1 MPDIMEP
8 HRAGLGDPG
17 HIGTALAAIDGVLG
31 RVTGSADR
39 TFLEIGGTLGHAVDV
54 FGRLSATLAA
64 LGDQLHGDD
73 AARAIASMEQAMQA
87 TTRLSEGENRATP
100 LLMRLQDLT
109 QEAGQQLNGLQHIL
123 GEVAALAI
131 NGKIQAVQVA
141 ARGLD
146 FSVFTSEVG
155 RLGQLAQQATG
166 QVAIRLRVVNAGI
179 VSARAAAADFERN
192 EAAELDTVR
201 QRLTESLSSLARRR
215 QMAARAAET
224 VAAHSQQV
232 GRRIAA
238 TVAELQINDNVSQRL
253 EHVRTVLRTLCLPDA
268 GDAALAAPAMLLQAR
283 QLRGGAEDYRA
294 EVDGLVRNLRALA
307 ADAAAIQAEAETAF
321 SGSGGGLFMQDIA
334 RDIAR
339 AGQLLGA
346 YAGARQR
353 IQGVVDQVSRAFQ
366 AMAADLAKI
375 RSIDAD
381 MRIMGL
387 NATLKCGRLGNEGR
401 ALGVVAHELRAN
413 SKRTEE
419 YTQAI
424 AAILARIM
432 ELSGELASASE
443 AEQAIERTIPLEVM
457 TESAAALTTL
467 GDTLSAALDTLRG
480 ETAAVAQGLDGTAG
494 GITIHHQMASAAL
507 DAAARLET
515 LVPADSASAAGPA
528 VRDELARRLQPL
540 YTMERERAI
549 HRALLGGDGL
559 LTPPPAVSPASGAED
574 DIDSLFF

>member
-8 HRAGLGDPG
+8 HRAGPGDPG
-17 HIGTALAAIDGVLG
+17 HTGTALTAIDGALG
-31 RVTGSADR
+31 RVTGSADQ

-54 FGRLSATLAA
+54 FGRLSATLTA

-73 AARAIASMEQAMQA
+73 ATRAIASMEQAVQA

-100 LLMRLQDLT
+100 LLMQLQDLT
-109 QEAGQQLNGLQHIL
+109 QEAGKQLNGLQHIL

-166 QVAIRLRVVNAGI
+166 QVAIRLHVVNAGI
-179 VSARAAAADFERN
+179 ASARAAAADFERN

-224 VAAHSQQV
+224 VAAQSQQV

-253 EHVRTVLRTLCLPDA
+253 EHVRTVLRTLCLPGA
-268 GDAALAAPAMLLQAR
+268 GAAALAAPAMLLQAR

-294 EVDGLVRNLRALA
+294 EVDGLVRNLHALA

-419 YTQAI
+419 CTQAI

-432 ELSGELASASE
+432 DLSGELASASE
-443 AEQAIERTIPLEVM
+443 AEQAIERTIPLDVM
-457 TESAAALTTL
+457 TLSADALTAL

-480 ETAAVAQGLDGTAG
+480 ETAAVAQGLGSTAS
-494 GITIHHQMASAAL
+494 GITIHHQVATAAL

-515 LVPADSASAAGPA
+515 LAPADSASAAGPA
-528 VRDELARRLQPL
+528 VRDDLARRLQPL

-559 LTPPPAVSPASGAED
+559 LTPPPAASPAGAAEE

>member
-1 MPDIMEP
+1 MPDFAEP
-8 HRAGLGDPG
+8 YRAGLAEPDRIAAALTA
-17 HIGTALAAIDGVLG
+17 IGGALG
-31 RVTGSADR
+31 RVTGSADQ
-39 TFLEIGGTLGHAVDV
+39 TFLDIGGTLGRAVDV

-73 AARAIASMEQAMQA
+73 AARAILSMEQAMQA
-87 TTRLSEGENRATP
+87 TTRLSEGDNRAAP
-100 LLMRLQDLT
+100 LLLRLQELT
-109 QEAGQQLNGLQHIL
+109 QEAGKQLSGLQGVL

-166 QVAIRLRVVNAGI
+166 QVAIRLHTVNAGI
-179 VSARAAAADFERN
+179 ASARTAAADFERN
-192 EAAELDTVR
+192 EAAELGSVR
-201 QRLTESLSSLARRR
+201 QRLTESLSALARRR

-224 VAAHSQQV
+224 VATHSQQV
-232 GRRIAA
+232 SRRIAA
-238 TVAELQINDNVSQRL
+238 TVAELQVNDNVSQRL
-253 EHVRTVLRTLCLPDA
+253 EHVRTALRTLCTPGA
-268 GDAALAAPAMLLQAR
+268 GDDALAAAAILLQAR

-294 EVDGLVRNLRALA
+294 EVEGLIRNLRALA

-353 IQGVVDQVSRAFQ
+353 IQGVVDQVSQAFQ

-387 NATLKCGRLGNEGR
+387 NATLKCGRLGTEGR

-419 YTQAI
+419 CTQAI

-432 ELSGELASASE
+432 ELSGELAAASE
-443 AEQAIERTIPLEVM
+443 AEHAIERTIPLDVM
-457 TESAAALTTL
+457 TESADALTAL
-467 GDTLSAALDTLRG
+467 GDSLSAALDTLRA
-480 ETAAVAQGLDGTAG
+480 ETAAVAQGLGGTAG
-494 GITIHHQMASAAL
+494 GITIHHQVASAAL

-515 LVPADSASAAGPA
+515 LVPADSAAVAGPA

-559 LTPPPAVSPASGAED
+559 LTPPPAASPAAQAED